1 VVRLRV
7 DLLTLNFLDNHD
19 MDRFLYIAGGDV
31 NALRKAAS
39 IQMKLPGPPIIYYR
53 TEIGLSQTLSKNS
66 QVGLEVSRK
75 AMQWGELQDKELLAF
90 YKSIIRERLGSKP
103 WIKNG

>member
-1 VVRLRV
+1 
-7 DLLTLNFLDNHD
+7 

-31 NALRKAAS
+31 NALRMAAS
-39 IQMKLPGPPIIYYR
+39 IQMQLPGPPIIYYR

-75 AMQWGELQDKELLAF
+75 AMQWEN
-90 YKSIIRERLGSKP
+90 YTIKSCWLFINPLSR
-103 WIKNG
+103 NV